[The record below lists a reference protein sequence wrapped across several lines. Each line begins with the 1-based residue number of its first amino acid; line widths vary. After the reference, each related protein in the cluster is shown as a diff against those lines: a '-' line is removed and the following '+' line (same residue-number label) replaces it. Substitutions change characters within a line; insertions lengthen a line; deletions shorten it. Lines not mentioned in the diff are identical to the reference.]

1 MFSGDVNRRKTSGFG
16 KNIQSCFRCYTGVNF
31 GGNTNSPCMDSQRDT
46 ETFPKTPCPG
56 GIRSSVLFPM
66 CVFSFPVMDGS
77 DRQKRDNPTNLAF
90 SSCWDGKNLDSPNHM
105 DHLAHPTDHP
115 ASFAVVGSTCPSTHP
130 VKIPQVHYEVRDIGR

>member
-31 GGNTNSPCMDSQRDT
+31 GGNTNSPCMDPQRDT

-66 CVFSFPVMDGS
+66 WVFFFPVMDKVVERTEISVLICPLAAGTA
-77 DRQKRDNPTNLAF
+77 RIWTAPTT
-90 SSCWDGKNLDSPNHM
+90 WITSPTPLTTRP
-105 DHLAHPTDHP
+105 HLPW
-115 ASFAVVGSTCPSTHP
+115 
-130 VKIPQVHYEVRDIGR
+130 